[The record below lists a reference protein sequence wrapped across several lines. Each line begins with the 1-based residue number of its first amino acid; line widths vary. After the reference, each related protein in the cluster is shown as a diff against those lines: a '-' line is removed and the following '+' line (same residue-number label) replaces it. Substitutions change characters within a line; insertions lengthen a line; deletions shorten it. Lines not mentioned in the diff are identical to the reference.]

1 MNINQMIACLIK
13 NNGNFLRTSK
23 ELDIPT
29 TTLRRKVA
37 KARAEDPDVDGK
49 IFGTTAGLNDE
60 ISAIVNHADTIIPP
74 GWQPY
79 GLSAQVNYVDS
90 QGVKKSAWV
99 KSKPTSSVTVNEMD
113 AYIERLND
121 IGTKITPLD
130 IIPFQPRDSK
140 ENILSA
146 FYSSDEHFG
155 EYIWAKE
162 CGQDFSL
169 DIARSLY
176 VARFKYLISTQLSLN
191 PGIALYMLNGDVLH
205 YSGKKPLT
213 EASGHLLDADSR
225 QQKMID
231 YVVDSVIAVI
241 QMLLENYPKVK
252 VMLTAGNHD
261 DSATHWLRVV
271 IKNRFHNEPRLELN
285 DDINDYQLHQH
296 GKCMIAQTHGHL
308 KGISKPESLALLYAT
323 RFADIWGKTIFR
335 NVFLGH
341 YHSLKTVEVS
351 GCTLRQMRA
360 MVPNDSY
367 SGPMGYD
374 SLQEAS
380 VFAMHKETGILQTNN
395 FNPYML
401 Q

>member
-1 MNINQMIACLIK
+1 MNISEILKCLQK
-13 NNGNFLRTSK
+13 NGGNVLRTSK
-23 ELDIPT
+23 ELNIPT
-29 TTLRRKVA
+29 TTLRRKLG
-37 KARAEDPDVDGK
+37 KASSKTTKPKSDAK
-49 IFGTTAGLNDE
+49 IFETEAS
-60 ISAIVNHADTIIPP
+60 ISELVTNPDTIVPP

-79 GLSAQVNYVDS
+79 GLSARVEYVDS
-90 QGVKKSAWV
+90 AGIKRGAWV
-99 KSKPTSSVTVNEMD
+99 KSKPPGELPEDVFKNYV
-113 AYIERLND
+113 ARIEQ
-121 IGTKITPLD
+121 IGAEITPLKV
-130 IIPFQPRDSK
+130 IPYQHNKNNEDL
-140 ENILSA
+140 LSA

-169 DIARSLY
+169 DIAKSLY
-176 VARFKYLISTQLSLN
+176 VARFKHLISTQLPLKPSM
-191 PGIALYMLNGDVLH
+191 ALYMLNGDVMH

-213 EASGHLLDADSR
+213 EASGHVLDADSR

-231 YVVDSVIAVI
+231 YVVDSVITVI
-241 QMLLENYPKVK
+241 QMLLANYPKVK

-285 DDINDYQLHQH
+285 DDINDYQLYQH
-296 GKCMIAQTHGHL
+296 GRCMIAQTHGHL
-308 KGISKPESLALLYAT
+308 RGISKPTELALLYAT
-323 RFADIWGKTIFR
+323 RFPGVWGETIFR

-341 YHSLKTVEVS
+341 YHSMKTVEVS

-380 VFAMHKETGILQTNN
+380 VFALHKKTGIFQTNN

-401 Q
+401 D